1 MRLRTNLR
9 TCLHPAATTPDCRA
23 PRPIFDRS
31 GAVPDEGSRGGGS
44 LKTSD
49 PGAHAPAWKVAAA
62 FAAVYVIWGSTYLA
76 IRFAIETLPPFLMAG
91 TRFLTAGVL
100 IYTFA
105 RLRGRARPTRAQWI
119 SALVIGTLLLM
130 GGNGAVTWAELRIP
144 SGVAALM
151 VAITPCWM
159 VLLEW
164 LRPGGTRPT
173 LQIVLGLTLGLA
185 GIALLVGPQ
194 SIMGGDRV
202 DPVGA
207 GVLLLGSLAWATGS
221 IYSKHARIP
230 DGPFLATGMQMLCG
244 GTMLLLLGAVTGDF
258 VQLDVSGI
266 TVRSVLAFVYLIVFG
281 AIVGYSAYI
290 WLLRVTTPARV
301 STYAYVNPVVA
312 VVLGWAFAGEAL
324 TARMGIAALV
334 IVAGVALITLS
345 HVPHSVPGP
354 SPGTSGVERPEG

>member
-1 MRLRTNLR
+1 
-9 TCLHPAATTPDCRA
+9 
-23 PRPIFDRS
+23 
-31 GAVPDEGSRGGGS
+31 
-44 LKTSD
+44 
-49 PGAHAPAWKVAAA
+49 
-62 FAAVYVIWGSTYLA
+62 
-76 IRFAIETLPPFLMAG
+76 
-91 TRFLTAGVL
+91 
-100 IYTFA
+100 
-105 RLRGRARPTRAQWI
+105 
-119 SALVIGTLLLM
+119 
-130 GGNGAVTWAELRIP
+130 VTWAELRIP

-221 IYSKHARIP
+221 IYSKHARVP
-230 DGPFLATGMQMLCG
+230 EGPFLATGMQMLCG
-244 GTMLLLLGAVTGDF
+244 GTMLLLLGAMTGDF

-266 TVRSVLAFVYLIVFG
+266 TMRSVLAFVYLIVFG

-324 TARMGIAALV
+324 TARMGIAAVV

-345 HVPHSVPGP
+345 HVPRSVPGP
-354 SPGTSGVERPEG
+354 SPGTSGTERPEG